1 MLSTALRIV
10 ATNREEGWEIRLGKN
25 RGRGELN
32 QTKKQNKEQST
43 ENNTEIYKCNQNGF
57 IR

>member
-10 ATNREEGWEIRLGKN
+10 ATNRGEGWEIRLGKN

-32 QTKKQNKEQST
+32 QTKKQNKAQW
-43 ENNTEIYKCNQNGF
+43 QD
-57 IR
+57 